1 MMSVLLFAACSPQED
16 AKYALGNMSPVTD
29 DQVSFSITPSAASDN
44 IVTIANTTSPKG
56 VYSAQWT
63 LADNT
68 VQKGDSIKL
77 TYPQAGDYPIK
88 LTIFNPDGTT
98 ASKTQTIHIAN
109 DDFSLISTP
118 TYVNLTGGGANAN
131 GKTWVFDQYNNFAAE
146 VKAATGLAVTGHL
159 GLGPEGSY
167 GQSWWGAAANEK
179 SAWKMYD
186 FKFTFIQNGLK
197 LNIVNAGEG
206 YGRVKSMAA
215 GGFAMTGSSG
225 DDAFFTYNGG
235 SYNFIINESG
245 KYPQLKL
252 SGNSFMGYYC
262 GTQNYDII
270 YETDKVLALRVDNA
284 IEGQDWVFVYCQPEL
299 NKPKPPV
306 VKDLLAVPLS
316 EDFES
321 ATPKVNF
328 QNENMGALTAFS
340 YANPAPV
347 PINQSSKVFLYQ
359 KSTDFYSNVFYIAP
373 NRFDLST
380 QNKIKVK
387 VFIPSYNDYVTAN
400 TTAGSWIS
408 NNKLLPQLSVKLQ
421 NSLLGGNAYT
431 TQTEII
437 QGDLAKDKWLE
448 LTFDFSGV
456 STRTDYD
463 KIVVQ
468 FGAEGQ
474 SGTGIFFMDDF
485 SFNN

>member
-1 MMSVLLFAACSPQED
+1 MAVLLFAACSPQED
-16 AKYALGNMSPVTD
+16 AKYTLGDMSPVTD
-29 DQVSFSITPSAASDN
+29 DQVSFTITPTTTSAN
-44 IVTIANTTSPKG
+44 IVTVANTTPAKG
-56 VYSAQWT
+56 VYSVQWK

-68 VQKGDSIKL
+68 TQKANSIVL
-77 TYPQAGDYPIK
+77 TYPQKGDYAIT

-98 ASKTQTIHIAN
+98 ASKTQTIHIAA

-118 TYVNLTGGGANAN
+118 AYVNLTGGAANAS

-146 VKAATGLAVTGHL
+146 VKAATGLAISGHL

-167 GQSWWGAAANEK
+167 NQSWWGAGANEK
-179 SAWKMYD
+179 ASWKMYD
-186 FKFTFIQNGLK
+186 FKFTFIQNGVQFK
-197 LNIVNAGEG
+197 IVNSGEG
-206 YGRVKSMAA
+206 YGRVKSMAT
-215 GGFAMTGSSG
+215 GGFTMTGSNG

-235 SYNFIINESG
+235 NYNFIINESG

-270 YETDKVLALRVDNA
+270 YETDKVMALRVDNA
-284 IEGQDWVFVYCQPEL
+284 IEGQDWVFVYCIPEL

-316 EDFES
+316 ENFES

-328 QNENMGALTAFS
+328 QSETMGALTTFS
-340 YANPAPV
+340 YSNPAPV
-347 PINQSSKVFLYQ
+347 PINQSAKVFLYQ
-359 KSTDFYSNVFYIAP
+359 KSSDLYSNVFYIAP

-387 VFIPSYNDYVTAN
+387 VFIPSYNYYTTSNA
-400 TTAGSWIS
+400 TAGSWIT
-408 NNKLLPQLSVKLQ
+408 NDKLLPQLSVKLQ
-421 NSLLGGNAYT
+421 NSLLVGNAYT

-437 QGDLAKDKWLE
+437 QGNLVKDKWLE

-474 SGTGIFFMDDF
+474 TGMGIFFMDDF